1 MGVFEKRALR
11 KICGTMREEVRGDRR
26 ILHNEKFHDLYLLPN
41 IIPVIK

>member
-11 KICGTMREEVRGDRR
+11 KTCGPMLEELIGDRR
-26 ILHNEKFHDLYLLPN
+26 ILHNEKIHDLYLLPN